1 MDKIIDVLKELL
13 DNGISKILA
22 ILIIPILPIIAL
34 LVNFNATGNY
44 WLDLL
49 IAFGIT
55 GTFILIIWITIKN
68 KL

>member
-1 MDKIIDVLKELL
+1 MDRIIEVLKELL
-13 DNGISKILA
+13 DNGISKILG

-34 LVNFNATGNY
+34 LGNFNATGNY

>member
-1 MDKIIDVLKELL
+1 MDKIIEVLKELL

-22 ILIIPILPIIAL
+22 ILIIPILPVIAL
-34 LVNFNATGNY
+34 LGNFNATGNY